1 MSMHN
6 NASIRTLLIPAVDI
20 RHHALDVPPQY
31 TISYIPLRTFFPRGA
46 ADDNPNLVILPA
58 IL

>member
-6 NASIRTLLIPAVDI
+6 VSIRTLLIPAVDT
-20 RHHALDVPPQY
+20 RYHALNVPPQY
-31 TISYIPLRTFFPRGA
+31 TIGYIPPRTFFPTGV
-46 ADDNPNLVILPA
+46 ADDSPNLVIFPE